1 MVRDGDGGVFSDPL
15 RYARH
20 AVRQGRFRDAAQA
33 LQDAPAEARATPE
46 ALLLSAMTAWRLGDF
61 ARSRAAAEQARDGF
75 RSGGDADGEM
85 RAVNVA
91 AAGAFALGDLEQA
104 ERGFTRAMHLA
115 DALADDLMMARCAN
129 NLGNV
134 AYYLNRA
141 EAALSF
147 YRLAVANFER
157 LAFWAGLAE
166 GWLNSAIVL
175 HDAGDLRGSR
185 EAGERAV
192 EAAERSGDERILGQA
207 LAARSETDVALG
219 DVALGRALAERALKL
234 ARSHDHPMGE
244 ADALRIL
251 ASIARMSGD
260 PDRALAAAQ
269 EALAI
274 TTRVQDPWRQAEVH
288 RELGQLYAAVGR
300 ADDGAGEYVAA
311 AEGFEKLGAAGRAQE
326 MRGRAATL
334 HGS

>member
-1 MVRDGDGGVFSDPL
+1 MARDGEAGMYSDPL
-15 RYARH
+15 RDARQ

-33 LQDAPAEARATPE
+33 LQAAPADARATPE

-61 ARSRAAAEQARDGF
+61 GRSRGAAVQARDGF
-75 RSGGDADGEM
+75 RTRGDTDGEM
-85 RAVNVA
+85 RAENVA
-91 AAGAFALGDLEQA
+91 AAGAFALGDLQEA
-104 ERGFTRAMHLA
+104 ERGFTRALYLA

-134 AYYLNRA
+134 AYYLSRA
-141 EAALSF
+141 DAALSF

-157 LAFWAGLAE
+157 LTFWAGLAE

-175 HDAGDLRGSR
+175 HDAGDLRASR

-192 EAAERSGDERILGQA
+192 EAAERSGDGRILGQA

-219 DVALGRALAERALKL
+219 DMALGRALAERALTL
-234 ARSHDHPMGE
+234 ARSHDHPMGA

-251 ASIARMSGD
+251 ASIARLSGD
-260 PDRALAAAQ
+260 ADRALAVAQ

-300 ADDGAGEYVAA
+300 LEDAALEYVAA
-311 AEGFEKLGAAGRAQE
+311 AGGFQRLGAEGRALE
-326 MRGRAATL
+326 LRDRAAAL
-334 HGS
+334 RG

>member
-1 MVRDGDGGVFSDPL
+1 MVRDTEGGTFSDPL
-15 RYARH
+15 RDARQ

-33 LQDAPAEARATPE
+33 LLDAPTEARATPE

-61 ARSRAAAEQARDGF
+61 VRSRTAADQARDGF
-75 RSGGDADGEM
+75 RARGDADGEM
-85 RAVNVA
+85 RAENVA
-91 AAGAFALGDLEQA
+91 AAGAFALGDLPEA
-104 ERGFTRAMHLA
+104 ERGFTRALQLA

-134 AYYLNRA
+134 AYYLNRS

-157 LAFWAGLAE
+157 VTFWTGLAE

-175 HDAGDLRGSR
+175 HDAGDLPGSR
-185 EAGERAV
+185 EAGRRAV

-219 DVALGRALAERALKL
+219 DVDLGRALAERALRL

-251 ASIARMSGD
+251 ASIARISGD
-260 PDRALAAAQ
+260 ADRAQIAARQ
-269 EALAI
+269 ALDI
-274 TTRVQDPWRQAEVH
+274 TRRVGDPWRQAEVH
-288 RELGQLYAAVGR
+288 RELGRLYAAVGR
-300 ADDGAGEYVAA
+300 IDDAAEEYAA
-311 AEGFEKLGAAGRAQE
+311 AADGFQRLGAEERAQD
-326 MRGRAATL
+326 MHDRAAAL
-334 HGS
+334 RG

>member
-1 MVRDGDGGVFSDPL
+1 MPREGDGGTFSDPL
-15 RYARH
+15 RETRQ
-20 AVRQGRFRDAAQA
+20 AVRQGRFREAAAA
-33 LQDAPAEARATPE
+33 LLAAPADARATPE

-61 ARSRAAAEQARDGF
+61 GRSRAAAVQARDGF
-75 RSGGDADGEM
+75 RARGDTDGEM
-85 RAVNVA
+85 RAENVA
-91 AAGAFALGDLEQA
+91 AAGAFALGDLAEA
-104 ERGFTRAMHLA
+104 ERGFTRALQLA

-134 AYYLNRA
+134 AYYLNHP

-157 LAFWAGLAE
+157 VTFWAGLAE

-185 EAGERAV
+185 EAGQRAV

-219 DVALGRALAERALKL
+219 DVELGRALAERALRL
-234 ARSHDHPMGE
+234 ARAHDHPMGA

-251 ASIARMSGD
+251 ASIARISGD
-260 PDRALAAAQ
+260 ADRALSAAR
-269 EALAI
+269 EALDI
-274 TTRVQDPWRQAEVH
+274 TARVGDPWRQAEVH
-288 RELGQLYAAVGR
+288 RELGRLYAAVGR
-300 ADDGAGEYVAA
+300 AEDAAQEYAAA
-311 AEGFEKLGAAGRAQE
+311 AEGFQRLGAEGRALE
-326 MRGRAATL
+326 MRDRAAAL
-334 HGS
+334 RA